1 MGNYQRNDGP
11 YGPMPNGSVPTR
23 GDRRYWRPQQ
33 NPNGRHPGQYS
44 GPQTPGGPQ
53 YPDPR
58 YAGPPYAAPY
68 GRPSTY
74 PAYPGP
80 QPPYLPNPGY
90 AMAQERPKASRVP
103 FIVLGVILLL
113 MVGMCVSCSVIAGN
127 SASKGMQV
135 LSEKQAQWCQIK
147 NAQPT
152 EGLDSEKAVR
162 EAERLTDVHKGESRW
177 SVCSTLMGEYDEQTA
192 TWALGQV
199 DVDWGRNA
207 LRYAELND
215 LKDEDPAD
223 DNGNEMI
230 TMRLKIA
237 GFTQQQIDYAKAHWD
252 ETIGDGDTEDA
263 TPQHDEHGS
272 NEEDDS
278 L

>member
-11 YGPMPNGSVPTR
+11 YGPMPNGSVHCARRHPAADGR
-23 GDRRYWRPQQ
+23 HVRLMFGDRGQFGQQ
-33 NPNGRHPGQYS
+33 RH
-44 GPQTPGGPQ
+44 
-53 YPDPR
+53 
-58 YAGPPYAAPY
+58 AG
-68 GRPSTY
+68 
-74 PAYPGP
+74 
-80 QPPYLPNPGY
+80 
-90 AMAQERPKASRVP
+90 AQR
-103 FIVLGVILLL
+103 
-113 MVGMCVSCSVIAGN
+113 
-127 SASKGMQV
+127 
-135 LSEKQAQWCQIK
+135 CQIK

-162 EAERLTDVHKGESRW
+162 KAERLTDVHKGESRW

-272 NEEDDS
+272 DEDDDS

>member
-1 MGNYQRNDGP
+1 MGNYLRNDGP

-58 YAGPPYAAPY
+58 YA
-68 GRPSTY
+68 
-74 PAYPGP
+74 
-80 QPPYLPNPGY
+80 GY

-223 DNGNEMI
+223 DNGNERI

>member
-1 MGNYQRNDGP
+1 MGNYQRNNGP
-11 YGPMPNGSVPTR
+11 YGPMSNGSGPTP
-23 GDRRYWRPQQ
+23 GNGQYGRPPQT
-33 NPNGRHPGQYS
+33 PSGQYS
-44 GPQTPGGPQ
+44 GLQTPSGLQ
-53 YPDPR
+53 YSDPR

-68 GRPSTY
+68 MRQP

-80 QPPYLPNPGY
+80 QSPYLPNSGY
-90 AMAQERPKASRVP
+90 AMVQEKPKASRVP

-127 SASKGMQV
+127 SVSKGMEV

-152 EGLDSEKAVR
+152 DGLDSEKAVK
-162 EAERLTDVHKGESRW
+162 EAKRLTDVHKGESRW

-192 TWALGQV
+192 TWALSQV

-215 LKDEDPAD
+215 LKDEDPSD

-252 ETIGDGDTEDA
+252 ETIGDSDTEDD
-263 TPQHDEHGS
+263 TPRHNEYGS
-272 NEEDDS
+272 SEEDDS